1 MSNKHFI
8 SDPTSLVN
16 AALRSLTI
24 TNPSVAL
31 DADHKVVYMRPSNES
46 KQVSI
51 ISGGG
56 SGHEPSFGAMVG
68 RGMLT
73 AAVAGTIFAS
83 PSTEQIRTA
92 IQTRVDSSQGVLVT
106 IMNYTGD
113 VLNFAVAVEKAR
125 AAGTDIDMVVVGDDV
140 GVGREKGGKVGRRGI
155 AGTVLVHKISGAL
168 AATGRPLKDVAC
180 VARLVADNLVTVG
193 ASLDHVHVPGRASE
207 AEGDALGPG
216 EIELGMGIHNE
227 AGSGRVTAELP
238 QLVSEMLGQLLSQT
252 DKDRSFLNVNSKE
265 VVLMVNNLGG
275 VSVLEMGGITAVVA
289 EMLEQ
294 KYGIKPKRILSGTY
308 MTSLNGMGFSIT
320 LLNTV
325 DTGISGVSMIDLLDA
340 PCEATGWTAPISAAT
355 WAANN
360 TATLESTEETKNV
373 AVKPSGIT
381 MDVDI
386 AKSALIG
393 GLQKLIECEPEVTKY
408 DTIVGDGD
416 CGTGLKRGAE
426 AVLEHIN
433 KVGLTGDAGVDL
445 ANIVPVVEMS
455 MDGTS
460 GALFAIFLN
469 SLTASLRNQPA
480 GAATPQ
486 VWGAALKQSLEALSK
501 YTPARPG
508 DRTLIDAL
516 QPFVDVLGSGGL
528 KDAAQASRKGAESTK
543 GMKPGLG
550 RSVYVG
556 GDGYQRVPDPGAWG
570 LSWFFL
576 GLAGVASQ

>member
-1 MSNKHFI
+1 MSSKHFI
-8 SDPTSLVN
+8 SDPTALVN
-16 AALRSLTI
+16 SALRSLTL

-31 DADHKVVYMRPSNES
+31 DAPNKIVYMRPSDAP
-46 KQVSI
+46 KQVSV

-56 SGHEPSFGAMVG
+56 SGHEPSFAAMVG
-68 RGMLT
+68 SGMLT
-73 AAVAGTIFAS
+73 GAVAGTIFAS
-83 PSTEQIRTA
+83 PATEQIRAA
-92 IQTRVDSSQGVLVT
+92 IQSRVDGSKGVLVT

-125 AAGTDIDMVVVGDDV
+125 AAGIDVDMVVVGDDV

-155 AGTVLVHKISGAL
+155 AGTVLVHKLSGA
-168 AATGRPLKDVAC
+168 AAAKGHLLKDVAR
-180 VARLVADNLVTVG
+180 VARLTAENLVTVG

-207 AEGDALGPG
+207 AEGDALAPG

-238 QLVSEMLGQLLSQT
+238 ELVAEMLRQLLDQT
-252 DKDRSFLNVNSKE
+252 DKDRAFLKVDSKE
-265 VVLMVNNLGG
+265 VVLMINNLGG
-275 VSVLEMGGITAVVA
+275 VSILEMGGITNEVV
-289 EMLEQ
+289 EQ
-294 KYGIKPKRILSGTY
+294 LQAKYAIKPVRILSGTY

-325 DTGISGVSMIDLLDA
+325 DTGLAGASMLELLDA
-340 PCEATGWTAPISAAT
+340 PAEAPGWAAPISTAS
-355 WAANN
+355 WEANN
-360 TATLESTEETKNV
+360 TATLDSSEEDKN
-373 AVKPSGIT
+373 AATKPSGLTIDA
-381 MDVDI
+381 DV
-386 AKSALIG
+386 AKEALTG
-393 GLQKLIECEPEVTKY
+393 GLKKLIEVEPEVTKY

-416 CGTGLKRGAE
+416 CGTGLKRGAQ

-433 KVGLTGDAGVDL
+433 KVGLTGDAVVDL
-445 ANIVPVVEMS
+445 AGIVPVVENS

-469 SLTASLRNQPA
+469 SLTASLRDQPA
-480 GAATPQ
+480 GPATVQ
-486 VWGAALKQSLEALSK
+486 VWGAALKQSLEALAK

-516 QPFVDVLGSGGL
+516 QPFVETLGSSSL
-528 KDAAQASRKGAESTK
+528 KEAALAARKGADGTK

-570 LSWFFL
+570 LAWFFL
-576 GLAGVASQ
+576 GLAGVCPQ